1 MPEGDTVWLAAHR
14 LHERMAGQVLAESDF
29 RWPTLATASLA
40 GRILREVVPRGKH
53 LLFRFDDERTLHT
66 HFRMDGS
73 WHLYRPGDRWRGG
86 PMSHVRVILRTATA
100 VAVGYRLPVVD
111 LLPTSQESSVVGHLG
126 PDILGPDWD
135 LDVVLANLRD
145 RPERAI
151 GMALLDQRNLAGI
164 GNIYRTEALFLAGV
178 HPETPVGRVTDLP
191 VVVEQARRLMER
203 NKARP
208 SQSTTGEEGFGRSHF
223 VFERGRRPCRRCGSA
238 IQLSRQSD
246 QGMSIEADR
255 HGPDGAR
262 LTYWCPVCQPRDSD
276 S

>member
-1 MPEGDTVWLAAHR
+1 
-14 LHERMAGQVLAESDF
+14 
-29 RWPTLATASLA
+29 
-40 GRILREVVPRGKH
+40 
-53 LLFRFDDERTLHT
+53 
-66 HFRMDGS
+66 
-73 WHLYRPGDRWRGG
+73 
-86 PMSHVRVILRTATA
+86 MSHVRVILRTATA

-262 LTYWCPVCQPRDSD
+262 LTYWCPVCQPRDFD